1 MLRWQQHTGSAV
13 LISSPPFTTD
23 AAQRGIR
30 RGITQPALCFCS
42 DMIMYVTVPSCL
54 RSDGN
59 PYITYHFG
67 LLDGLCSYLVYY
79 RVSDLKMVFFK

>member
-1 MLRWQQHTGSAV
+1 
-13 LISSPPFTTD
+13 
-23 AAQRGIR
+23 
-30 RGITQPALCFCS
+30 
-42 DMIMYVTVPSCL
+42 MIMYVTVPSCL

-79 RVSDLKMVFFK
+79 RVSDLKMVFFIGQFLTHLVGFSIDADVRVLKLIFCNGHLI